1 MASARLI
8 QILFNPDAQVE
19 FIEGTNIYEVN
30 QPSLAY
36 QFAIEILAA
45 VARIKTN
52 PSKWPI
58 LDDQV
63 RLLAVRHLH
72 RQPNYW
78 SGRS

>member
-1 MASARLI
+1 M
-8 QILFNPDAQVE
+8 QILFHPDAQAE
-19 FIEGTNIYEVN
+19 LIQGTNINEAN
-30 QPSLAY
+30 QPSLGY

-45 VARIKTN
+45 VERIKTN
-52 PSKWPI
+52 PRMWPI

-63 RLLAVRHLH
+63 RLLAVMHLH

>member
-1 MASARLI
+1 M
-8 QILFNPDAQVE
+8 QILFHPDAQAE
-19 FIEGTNIYEVN
+19 LIQGTNIYEAN
-30 QPSLAY
+30 QPSLVY

-45 VARIKTN
+45 VERIKTN
-52 PSKWPI
+52 PSMWPI

-63 RLLAVRHLH
+63 RFLAVMHLH

>member
-1 MASARLI
+1 M
-8 QILFNPDAQVE
+8 QILFHPDAQAE
-19 FIEGTNIYEVN
+19 LIQGSNINEAN
-30 QPSLAY
+30 QPSLGY

-45 VARIKTN
+45 VERIKTN
-52 PSKWPI
+52 PSMWPI

-63 RLLAVRHLH
+63 RLLAVMHLH

>member
-1 MASARLI
+1 M
-8 QILFNPDAQVE
+8 QILFHPDTQVE
-19 FIEGTNIYEVN
+19 LIEGTNIYEAN
-30 QPSLAY
+30 QSILGY

-45 VARIKTN
+45 VARIKTK
-52 PSKWPI
+52 PSMWPI

-63 RLLAVRHLH
+63 RLRAVMHLH

>member
-1 MASARLI
+1 M
-8 QILFNPDAQVE
+8 QILLHPDAQAE
-19 FIEGTNIYEVN
+19 LIEGTNIYEAN
-30 QPSLAY
+30 QASLGY

-45 VARIKTN
+45 VERIKTN
-52 PSKWPI
+52 PSMWPI

-63 RLLAVRHLH
+63 RFLAVMHLH